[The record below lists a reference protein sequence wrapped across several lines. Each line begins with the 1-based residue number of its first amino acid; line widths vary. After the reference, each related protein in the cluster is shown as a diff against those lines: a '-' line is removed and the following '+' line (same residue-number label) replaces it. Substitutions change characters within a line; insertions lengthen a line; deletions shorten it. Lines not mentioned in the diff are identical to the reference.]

1 MMRRAGV
8 IPARIGLLVAATILA
23 VPPAPA
29 ASGPPQAGVP
39 GRRAISGTAAVNG
52 TSLYYELKGEGKPIV
67 LIHGGNLDCRMWD
80 PQFDKYA
87 RAYRVLRYDVR
98 GFGRSSDPG
107 QPFSSVEDLKGVMQA
122 LGIGRALVVGLSL
135 GGRIALDFALTHPAM
150 VEALVLAGP
159 GLSGFQWPPDSAA
172 RIAKIL
178 DAATSQGPDA
188 AMELWLKDPYMAP
201 AMENPALA
209 KRIRQLAMD
218 NAKLWTRPPTPETI
232 PSPPASERL
241 ASVQAPT
248 LLIVGSRDVP
258 EIQKIVEILA
268 SGIPGARRVVITGAG
283 HMVNMEKPAAF
294 DAAVLNFLGN
304 LDAPREKQ

>member
-1 MMRRAGV
+1 MRRAGV
-8 IPARIGLLVAATILA
+8 ISARVGLLVAGAILVA
-23 VPPAPA
+23 PPAPA
-29 ASGPPQAGVP
+29 ASRPPQAGPTVK
-39 GRRAISGTAAVNG
+39 RAISGTAAVNG
-52 TSLYYELKGEGKPIV
+52 ASLYYEMKGEGKRIV

-87 RAYRVLRYDVR
+87 RAFKVLRYDVR
-98 GFGRSSDPG
+98 GFGRSTDPG

-122 LGIGRALVVGLSL
+122 LGIGRASLVGLSL
-135 GGRIALDFALTHPAM
+135 GGRIALDFALTYPAM

-178 DAATSQGPDA
+178 DAAKAQGPDL

-201 AMENPALA
+201 AMENPDLA
-209 KRIRQLAMD
+209 KRVRQIAMD

-232 PSPPASERL
+232 PLPPASERL

-248 LLIVGSRDVP
+248 LLILGSRDVP

-268 SGIPGARRVVITGAG
+268 NGIPGARRVPITGAG

-294 DAAVLNFLGN
+294 DAAVLNFVGN
-304 LDAPREKQ
+304 LEAPREKD